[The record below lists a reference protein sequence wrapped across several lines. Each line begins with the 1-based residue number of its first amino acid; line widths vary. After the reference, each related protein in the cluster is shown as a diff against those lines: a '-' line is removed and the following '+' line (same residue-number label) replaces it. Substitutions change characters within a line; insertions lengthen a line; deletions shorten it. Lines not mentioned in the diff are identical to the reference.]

1 MISGV
6 TALYPRL
13 NGTYKFDTQ
22 ENKSVKCHALDEGA
36 AFEMSFK
43 LDEAQAKELHQVCSQ
58 AYANA
63 AAMDTKR
70 KWPDKPTNLPYKRNK
85 DNNDIVGKC
94 KLKGSYGGD
103 VTQPPKQVDAA
114 RNRLPD
120 DFMLTT
126 NSKVNVA
133 VMIVP
138 YNTGSLNGVSLRL
151 RAVQVLELAELE
163 GGDDPFDKVDGFV
176 SPNSDT
182 IFSNAQPAQA
192 SKPVNGQDYDP
203 FAASVPSQAPSSNDV
218 FDDDIPF

>member
-1 MISGV
+1 MLPQI
-6 TALYPRL
+6 LR
-13 NGTYKFDTQ
+13 Q
-22 ENKSVKCHALDEGA
+22 I
-36 AFEMSFK
+36 
-43 LDEAQAKELHQVCSQ
+43 CSQ

-63 AAMDTKR
+63 SAMDTKR
-70 KWPDKPTNLPYKRNK
+70 KWPDKPTNLPYKRNA
-85 DNNDIVGKC
+85 DNEIVGKC

-103 VTQPPKQVDAA
+103 VTQPPKQVDAS

-133 VMIVP
+133 VVIVP

-176 SPNSDT
+176 SPNSDA
-182 IFSNAQPAQA
+182 IFNNTQPA
-192 SKPVNGQDYDP
+192 KPVNGQEYDP
-203 FAASVPSQAPSSNDV
+203 FAASVASQAPPANDL
-218 FDDDIPF
+218 DDDIPF

>member
-1 MISGV
+1 
-6 TALYPRL
+6 
-13 NGTYKFDTQ
+13 
-22 ENKSVKCHALDEGA
+22 
-36 AFEMSFK
+36 
-43 LDEAQAKELHQVCSQ
+43 
-58 AYANA
+58 
-63 AAMDTKR
+63 
-70 KWPDKPTNLPYKRNK
+70 
-85 DNNDIVGKC
+85 
-94 KLKGSYGGD
+94 
-103 VTQPPKQVDAA
+103 
-114 RNRLPD
+114 LPD

-182 IFSNAQPAQA
+182 IFNNAQPAQ
-192 SKPVNGQDYDP
+192 PINGQDYDP
-203 FAASVPSQAPSSNDV
+203 FAASVASQAPASNDV

>member
-1 MISGV
+1 MQYMISGV
-6 TALYPRL
+6 TAMYPRL

-22 ENKSVKCHALDEGA
+22 ENKSVKCDALEEGA

-43 LDEAQAKELHQVCSQ
+43 LDESQAKDLHQVCSQ

-70 KWPDKPTNLPYKRNK
+70 KWPEKPTNLPYKRNQ
-85 DNNDIVGKC
+85 DTNEIIGKC

-103 VTQPPKQVDAA
+103 RTQPPKQVDAA
-114 RNRLPD
+114 RNKLPD

-133 VMIVP
+133 VVIVP

-151 RAVQVLELAELE
+151 KAVQVLELAELE

-176 SPNSDT
+176 SNADT
-182 IFSNAQPAQA
+182 SWSNTE
-192 SKPVNGQDYDP
+192 PVKSTNGQSYDP
-203 FAASVPSQAPSSNDV
+203 FAKSIAAQAPPSNEI
-218 FDDDIPF
+218 DDDIPF

>member
-1 MISGV
+1 MQHMISGV

-43 LDEAQAKELHQVCSQ
+43 LDDEQAKELHQVCSQ

-70 KWPDKPTNLPYKRNK
+70 KWPDKPTNLPYKRN
-85 DNNDIVGKC
+85 DDNDIVGKC

-103 VTQPPKQVDAA
+103 ITQPPRQVDAA

-120 DFMLTT
+120 DFMLTS
-126 NSKVNVA
+126 NSTVNVA
-133 VMIVP
+133 VVIVP

-151 RAVQVLELAELE
+151 RAVQVLKLAELE
-163 GGDDPFDKVDGFV
+163 GGDDPFGVVDGFV
-176 SPNSDT
+176 SPNVDT
-182 IFSNAQPAQA
+182 TFGNNEPAKQTNNKA
-192 SKPVNGQDYDP
+192 YDP
-203 FAASVPSQAPSSNDV
+203 FSKSIAAQAPPTAADI
-218 FDDDIPF
+218 DDDIPF

>member
-1 MISGV
+1 M
-6 TALYPRL
+6 YPRL

-22 ENKSVKCHALDEGA
+22 ENKSVKCDALEEGA

-43 LDEAQAKELHQVCSQ
+43 LDESQAKDLHQVCSQ

-70 KWPDKPTNLPYKRNK
+70 KWPEKPTNLPYKRNQ
-85 DNNDIVGKC
+85 DTNEIIGKC

-103 VTQPPKQVDAA
+103 RTQPPKQVDAA
-114 RNRLPD
+114 RNKLPD

-133 VMIVP
+133 VVIVP

-151 RAVQVLELAELE
+151 KAVQVLELAELE

-176 SPNSDT
+176 SNSDT
-182 IFSNAQPAQA
+182 SWSNTE
-192 SKPVNGQDYDP
+192 PVKSTNGQSYDP
-203 FAASVPSQAPSSNDV
+203 FSKSIAAQAPPSNEI
-218 FDDDIPF
+218 DDDIPF